1 MSLSVNEHELL
12 QEYELSSLQPR
23 QWEDIK
29 RQKPSRSKES
39 AFQHHNDWT
48 DPLGLHSTVPT
59 LSSNDANILS
69 KVNITS
75 KAFDAKTFLN
85 TVHPNASYSELSHG
99 AANLKRSMAQ
109 GSEALKVLVDQNFD
123 RFVTVKATNDSVF
136 REMSESMGG
145 PFGSAPD
152 EGVEGLRT
160 SVTSANSQADDVFR
174 PVLENYVKSVKL
186 RNTLGVFQRSRF
198 FFNLPGSLHEN
209 VEAGHYEA
217 ALRDYL
223 KGKYLLENRP
233 SQILPLQNESNT
245 PPTESQLAQQRRIFA
260 RVWDAVDEIMYDM
273 QGKLV
278 DILRQPNR
286 SVDEQEK
293 CFEVLLTLDPTTD
306 PVAVFLEAQHN
317 HILSLLRSTFE
328 QQVHAIQQ
336 QADPSKACTDLERA
350 KDLHDC
356 LVLVRTS
363 DGAKPSFDKMLG
375 VSHWHLIDTMVSEV
389 CRVTL
394 QSVPTFWRVA
404 RDHAEGKFSK
414 EKVIL
419 NSPIHKQS
427 KAWAL
432 ECIELF
438 TKSLTKFFDL
448 QPFQVR
454 ANQSLP
460 ARQLPAWVPAISC
473 SLSTTNYM
481 NSILST
487 IAETVRELNSL
498 SIPGTST
505 QLHALLLDIRFQFTE
520 VHCHLWQHDAKLCHY
535 LENWIPNSQ
544 QPSITS
550 YLFSFSV
557 FNRWN
562 AREGFYI
569 ADVRTKMSQGTPEN
583 EIDAAFIM
591 HLKTTFIHV
600 LHTFLEG
607 IVLAAQSVH
616 DIPELWSLLRPPHDV
631 AGLTARDRDTRILL
645 SVSNLTQLRTH
656 VISAWIKQFED
667 AYHVSLTLER
677 QELLDV
683 CLRLD
688 NELLSDSVRRKGE
701 DIRDII
707 RRGILE
713 EGIQWNNCPHPTG
726 VNPFVYQAL
735 LRLVQVHAQIRAT
748 VPALV
753 SRVITALVEIMADA
767 ILHAYSQILA
777 FNTGGMLQ
785 ATLEIEFVH
794 QTMAYHVS
802 PKAESTLKAVYET
815 ISQRY
820 SSSASAQKTNSL
832 QKELESVKHT
842 LITSRKATA
851 LAFLCFRR
859 PKSSSASVSPATH
872 VPAKDPI
879 YASTS
884 NRP

>member
-1 MSLSVNEHELL
+1 
-12 QEYELSSLQPR
+12 
-23 QWEDIK
+23 
-29 RQKPSRSKES
+29 
-39 AFQHHNDWT
+39 
-48 DPLGLHSTVPT
+48 
-59 LSSNDANILS
+59 
-69 KVNITS
+69 
-75 KAFDAKTFLN
+75 
-85 TVHPNASYSELSHG
+85 
-99 AANLKRSMAQ
+99 
-109 GSEALKVLVDQNFD
+109 
-123 RFVTVKATNDSVF
+123 
-136 REMSESMGG
+136 
-145 PFGSAPD
+145 
-152 EGVEGLRT
+152 
-160 SVTSANSQADDVFR
+160 
-174 PVLENYVKSVKL
+174 
-186 RNTLGVFQRSRF
+186 
-198 FFNLPGSLHEN
+198 
-209 VEAGHYEA
+209 
-217 ALRDYL
+217 
-223 KGKYLLENRP
+223 
-233 SQILPLQNESNT
+233 
-245 PPTESQLAQQRRIFA
+245 
-260 RVWDAVDEIMYDM
+260 
-273 QGKLV
+273 
-278 DILRQPNR
+278 
-286 SVDEQEK
+286 
-293 CFEVLLTLDPTTD
+293 
-306 PVAVFLEAQHN
+306 
-317 HILSLLRSTFE
+317 
-328 QQVHAIQQ
+328 
-336 QADPSKACTDLERA
+336 
-350 KDLHDC
+350 
-356 LVLVRTS
+356 
-363 DGAKPSFDKMLG
+363 
-375 VSHWHLIDTMVSEV
+375 
-389 CRVTL
+389 
-394 QSVPTFWRVA
+394 
-404 RDHAEGKFSK
+404 
-414 EKVIL
+414 
-419 NSPIHKQS
+419 
-427 KAWAL
+427 
-432 ECIELF
+432 
-438 TKSLTKFFDL
+438 
-448 QPFQVR
+448 
-454 ANQSLP
+454 
-460 ARQLPAWVPAISC
+460 
-473 SLSTTNYM
+473 
-481 NSILST
+481 
-487 IAETVRELNSL
+487 
-498 SIPGTST
+498 
-505 QLHALLLDIRFQFTE
+505 
-520 VHCHLWQHDAKLCHY
+520 
-535 LENWIPNSQ
+535 
-544 QPSITS
+544 
-550 YLFSFSV
+550 
-557 FNRWN
+557 
-562 AREGFYI
+562 
-569 ADVRTKMSQGTPEN
+569 MSQGTPEN

-820 SSSASAQKTNSL
+820 SSSVSAQKTNSL

-872 VPAKDPI
+872 VPAKDPVN
-879 YASTS
+879 ASTS